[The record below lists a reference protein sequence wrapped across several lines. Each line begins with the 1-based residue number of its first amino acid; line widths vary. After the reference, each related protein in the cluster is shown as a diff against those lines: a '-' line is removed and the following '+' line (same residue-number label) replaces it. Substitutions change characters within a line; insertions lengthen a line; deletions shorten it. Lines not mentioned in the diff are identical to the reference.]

1 MQVPGCNLKNDRMIS
16 VCFQGK
22 PFNMRVIQVYVPAT
36 STKEA
41 EVNQLYE
48 DLDDL
53 LGLTAK
59 KKRCSVH
66 HWGLECN
73 SRKSRDT
80 CSKRQVW
87 PWRRKWSRTTANWIL
102 PRNALVIENTLSTTQ
117 EMTLHMDITKWP
129 IPKTNWLHFFV
140 AKDGDAV

>member
-48 DLDDL
+48 DLDEL

-59 KKRCSVH
+59 KKKMFCSSL
-66 HWGLECN
+66 GIGMQ
-73 SRKSRDT
+73 K
-80 CSKRQVW
+80 
-87 PWRRKWSRTTANWIL
+87 
-102 PRNALVIENTLSTTQ
+102 
-117 EMTLHMDITKWP
+117 
-129 IPKTNWLHFFV
+129 
-140 AKDGDAV
+140 